1 MSEGPKVVLIGAAST
16 IFGPTTLRDLLLSPW
31 LDGGHVALVD
41 VAEEGL
47 GRVLRFGRR
56 MCAALERDCAVSAT
70 PDRKAALE
78 GADFVVVSV
87 ARDRERTW
95 KLDFDVPLRFG
106 VRHVLGENGGPG
118 GLFHGMRNIPL
129 LLDIAR
135 DVEALAPNAWLINFT
150 NPMPSLCMALAR
162 HSRLRFVGLCHQ
174 LRWAGY
180 KIASEVLHIHEEDFR
195 ILAAGLNHF
204 TWMLAIT
211 HAQTGEDLYPA
222 FREALNRMPPDFEP
236 LSRELYDVFGLFPAG
251 GDGHVGEYIAHA
263 WQYVGT
269 EGYDWDWYHNRVRQ
283 VRAEVDAVIGGDEQ
297 VTQAW
302 LADVS
307 LERAKQIV
315 EGLWGGDVH
324 AEEAVNVVN
333 GGAISNLPE
342 DAIVEVP
349 AHICRDRIL
358 PVQVGPLPPGIAQLC
373 GRQVAVQ
380 ELVVEAAVHGDRSAA
395 LQALVLDPLV
405 PDVSTARRILDAL
418 LREHADYLPQFS

>member
-1 MSEGPKVVLIGAAST
+1 MSEGPKVVLVGAAST
-16 IFGPTTLRDLLLSPW
+16 IFGPTTLRDLLLSPQ
-31 LDGGHVALVD
+31 LEGGHIALVD

-47 GRVLRFGRR
+47 ASVLRFGQRL
-56 MCAALERDCAVSAT
+56 CEALGRQCTVSAT
-70 PDRKAALE
+70 PDRRAALE

-95 KLDFDVPLRFG
+95 KLDFDVPLRMG

-118 GLFHGMRNIPL
+118 GLFHSLRNIPL

-162 HSRLRFVGLCHQ
+162 HSRMRFVGLCHQ

-180 KIASEVLHIHEEDFR
+180 KIVAEVLGVPEDDLR

-211 HAQTGEDLYPA
+211 HAHTGQDLYPA

-236 LSRELYDVFGLFPAG
+236 LSRELYDVFGLFPAA
-251 GDGHVGEYIAHA
+251 GDGHAGEYIAHA

-269 EGYDWDWYHNRVRQ
+269 QGYDWDWYHNKVRQ
-283 VRAEVDAVIGGDEQ
+283 MRAEVDAVISGDDQ

-302 LADVS
+302 LAGPS
-307 LERAKQIV
+307 LERAQQVI
-315 EGLWGGDVH
+315 GSLSGAGDH

-333 GGAISNLPE
+333 GGAISNLPR
-342 DAIVEVP
+342 DAVVEVP
-349 AHICRDRIL
+349 AHVCRDRVL
-358 PVQVGPLPPGIAQLC
+358 PMQVGPLPPGIAQLC
-373 GRQVAVQ
+373 GRQVAIQ
-380 ELVVEAAVHGDRSAA
+380 ELVVQAAVHGDRSAA

-405 PDVSTARRILDAL
+405 PDVSTARRILEAL
-418 LREHADYLPQFS
+418 LREHAAYLPQFG